1 MFQKTSEYLNEFL
14 SNFAEGIRIA
24 DLRRPQKISQTGRAY
39 REGIGPFT
47 EDETVDLVLEELS
60 DDWHGCKFERF
71 VAYPSLPQSKCDL
84 CIVTP
89 IGKLF
94 IEVKMMR
101 LFGDNGKP
109 NDNMIMHILSP
120 YPQQR
125 SALTDI
131 QKLQKSGFD
140 GDKAILIY
148 GYDYDDYPMALLM
161 NCFEKLAGSR
171 LETPRFSHKFHGL
184 VHPVHGRGEVCGWIL
199 G

>member
-1 MFQKTSEYLNEFL
+1 MFQETSDYLNEFL
-14 SNFAEGIRIA
+14 SDFADGIRAA
-24 DLRRPQKISQTGRAY
+24 DLRRPQMISQKGTVY

-47 EDETVDLVLEELS
+47 EDETVGLVLQEFP
-60 DDWHGCKFERF
+60 DDWNGCRFERF
-71 VAYPSLPQSKCDL
+71 VAYPLLPRNKCDL

-101 LFGDNGKP
+101 LYGDNGKR
-109 NDNMIMHILSP
+109 NDNIITHILSP

-131 QKLQKSGFD
+131 QKMQGSGFD

-148 GYDYDDYPMALLM
+148 GYDYDEYPLPLM
-161 NCFEKLAGSR
+161 IDCFEKLAGSR
-171 LETPRFSHKFHGL
+171 LETPKFSHKFHGL
-184 VHPVHGRGEVCGWIL
+184 VHPVHTRGEVYGWML